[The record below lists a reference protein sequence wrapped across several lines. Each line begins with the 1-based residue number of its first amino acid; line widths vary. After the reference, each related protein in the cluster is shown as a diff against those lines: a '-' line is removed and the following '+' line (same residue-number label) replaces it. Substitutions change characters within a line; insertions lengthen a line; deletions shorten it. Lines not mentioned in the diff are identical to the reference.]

1 MDDTLSTDP
10 SPPPV
15 PELLPPAPRPQRSGC
30 ALVAIAVISGAIAG
44 LAGCLLALAYFVPQI
59 PSLSGSQ
66 GAPALGPLRPGKTVT
81 SQTDLT
87 IEGGDSEAIK
97 RAIAKVMP
105 AVVHVTQAIP
115 QDVPIRTMEGGRDV
129 GAGSGFIID
138 GKKGFVVTNAHVLAN
153 PGLPA
158 EPELYVKLAGQDDS
172 QRILARRLAVDPYH
186 DLAVLKIDTGGKEL
200 PQLQFGDSEKLA
212 LGDWVIA
219 LGSPFGLAETATVGI
234 VSAKHRR
241 LSIADKTYDDLL
253 QTDTAINMGNSGGPL
268 VNLNGDVVGVNSV
281 IQSPTGTSAGVGFAI
296 ASSRARTYIEEM
308 MSRGYL
314 GVVMGPYE
322 QKPGTAAAPEGHMCE
337 VRDVLPKGPADAA
350 GIKVGD
356 VILRIDSTDIAGM
369 EEVVNIVGSQKPGTA
384 LEVVVFR
391 PSQDREVKLKA
402 TVGDRTQY

>member
-1 MDDTLSTDP
+1 
-10 SPPPV
+10 
-15 PELLPPAPRPQRSGC
+15 LP
-30 ALVAIAVISGAIAG
+30 
-44 LAGCLLALAYFVPQI
+44 
-59 PSLSGSQ
+59 
-66 GAPALGPLRPGKTVT
+66 T
-81 SQTDLT
+81 
-87 IEGGDSEAIK
+87 
-97 RAIAKVMP
+97 
-105 AVVHVTQAIP
+105 
-115 QDVPIRTMEGGRDV
+115 
-129 GAGSGFIID
+129 
-138 GKKGFVVTNAHVLAN
+138 
-153 PGLPA
+153 

-241 LSIADKTYDDLL
+241 LAIADKTYDDLL
-253 QTDTAINMGNSGGPL
+253 QTDAAINMGNSGGPL

-296 ASSRARTYIEEM
+296 ASSRARTYIEDM

-322 QKPGTAAAPEGHMCE
+322 QKPGTAAAPDGHMCE

-369 EEVVNIVGSQKPGTA
+369 EEVVNLVGSKKPGTV
-384 LEVVVFR
+384 LEIVVFR
-391 PSQDREVKLKA
+391 PSEDRQVRLKA
-402 TVGDRTQY
+402 TVGDRTEY